1 MSGPLRGLKVLELA
15 GIGPGPF
22 CAMFLADLG
31 ADVVRVD
38 RPGGGT
44 VAVEPRFDLLN
55 RGKRSIA
62 LDLKRGGDVE
72 TALRLVD
79 RADALIE
86 GYRPGVAERL
96 GLGPEVCLERNPRL
110 VYGRMTGWGQEGPRA
125 HTAGHDI
132 TYIGLAGALHA
143 IGSVPLNLIGD
154 FGGGAMY
161 LAAGILAALWEARST
176 RAGQVVDASIVDGS
190 AHLMTLQWS
199 MLAGGTWRDE
209 PGVNL
214 LDGGAPFYRVYET
227 ADGRHMA
234 VGPLEPQ
241 FFAELLARLGLS
253 EQEGYSY
260 LDRDRWPHL
269 ASLLADKF
277 KQHTQQEWTEVFDGS
292 DACVAPVLSM
302 HQAAEDPHLVA
313 RHTFVTHE
321 GVTQPAPAPR
331 FSRTPT
337 ALGRPPAPPGQHTT
351 EILADWLG
359 QNG

>member
-1 MSGPLRGLKVLELA
+1 MKGPLRGLKVLELA

-38 RPGGGT
+38 RPSGAM
-44 VAVEPRFDLLN
+44 AVMEPRADLLN

-62 LDLKRGGDVE
+62 LDLKRGSDVD

-79 RADALIE
+79 KADALIE
-86 GYRPGVAERL
+86 GFRPGVAERL
-96 GLGPEVCLERNPRL
+96 GLGPQVCLERNPRL

-132 TYIGLAGALHA
+132 TYIGLSGALHA
-143 IGSVPLNLIGD
+143 IGSVPLNLVGD
-154 FGGGAMY
+154 FGGGSMY
-161 LAAGILAALWEARST
+161 LAAGILAALWEARLSGQ
-176 RAGQVVDASIVDGS
+176 GQVVDASIVDGA

-209 PGVNL
+209 PGANL
-214 LDGGAPFYRVYET
+214 LDGGAPFYRMYET

-241 FFAELLARLGLS
+241 FFAELLARLGFS
-253 EQEGYSY
+253 GRDGYSY
-260 LDRDRWPHL
+260 LDRGTWPQL
-269 ASLLADKF
+269 ASQLEEKF
-277 KQHTQQEWTEVFDGS
+277 KQRTQKEWTEVFDGS

-302 HQAAEDPHLVA
+302 RQAAEDPHMVA
-313 RHTFVTHE
+313 RKTFVTDDD

-337 ALGRPPAPPGQHTT
+337 ALGRPPASPGEHTT
-351 EILADWLG
+351 EILEDWLG
-359 QNG
+359 

>member
-38 RPGGGT
+38 RHGGGMA
-44 VAVEPRFDLLN
+44 AVVPGLDLLN

-62 LDLKRGGDVE
+62 LDLKREQDVQ
-72 TALRLVD
+72 TALKLVEK
-79 RADALIE
+79 ADVLIE
-86 GYRPGVAERL
+86 GFRPGVTERL
-96 GLGPEVCLERNPRL
+96 GLGPDACLARNPRL
-110 VYGRMTGWGQEGPRA
+110 VYGRMTGWGQDGPRA

-132 TYIGLAGALHA
+132 GYIGLAGALHA
-143 IGSVPLNLIGD
+143 IGSVPLNIVGD

-161 LAAGILAALWEARST
+161 LAAGILAALWEARLSGT
-176 RAGQVVDASIVDGS
+176 GQVVDASIVDGV

-214 LDGGAPFYRVYET
+214 LDGGAPFYRMYET

-241 FFAELLARLGLS
+241 FFAELLARLGFD
-253 EQEGYSY
+253 EKVGYDY
-260 LDRDRWPHL
+260 LDRGRWPHL
-269 ASLLADKF
+269 ASLLEEKF
-277 KQHTQQEWTEVFDGS
+277 KQRTQKEWIEVFEGS
-292 DACVAPVLSM
+292 DACVAPALSM
-302 HQAAEDPHLVA
+302 RQALEDPHLVA
-313 RHTFVTHE
+313 RNTFVTHE

-337 ALGRPPAPPGQHTT
+337 ALGRPPQPAGEHSA
-351 EILADWLG
+351 EVLSDWLG
-359 QNG
+359 G